1 MKNLKMILA
10 VAATASLTVA
20 CNKNFQTVE
29 PIEPS
34 GSSVLNFSLAGID
47 ALTKASSVTSQGKE
61 TIVSDVQILLFDSD
75 NKVAVYLDNGT
86 LTTGSISVKQGTYT
100 LAALVN
106 GPDVS
111 GVNTYDELH
120 SVSVPLS
127 EYNSTSTDFVM
138 FGKESGVEVLKN
150 QSNSKTVTVERLV
163 SRARLASVSNK
174 CPVGLGV
181 LTLKRVFLSNIVC
194 NRNVGGDSAASL
206 WSNKFGRSDISNS
219 STIIDGSSY
228 KAEPEDLTF
237 ADLEENAIA
246 VGNTSDQL
254 AFLYSYPNPESDNV
268 KTYTGVWTPTATRL
282 VIVAE
287 LDGTDY
293 YYPVA
298 LPATKAN
305 YSYDVSVSIY
315 GKGLSDPQGDIS
327 DLADKGTANVQ
338 VSIKDWISGNEY
350 NVEY

>member
-1 MKNLKMILA
+1 MKIGLIISKYQPFLNNSIMKNLKMILA

-29 PIEPS
+29 PLEPS

-86 LTTGSISVKQGTYT
+86 LTTGSITVKQGTYT

-138 FGKESGVEVLKN
+138 FGKESGVEVLKT
-150 QSNSKTVTVERLV
+150 QSISKTVTVERLV
-163 SRARLASVSNK
+163 
-174 CPVGLGV
+174 
-181 LTLKRVFLSNIVC
+181 
-194 NRNVGGDSAASL
+194 
-206 WSNKFGRSDISNS
+206 
-219 STIIDGSSY
+219 
-228 KAEPEDLTF
+228 
-237 ADLEENAIA
+237 
-246 VGNTSDQL
+246 
-254 AFLYSYPNPESDNV
+254 
-268 KTYTGVWTPTATRL
+268 
-282 VIVAE
+282 
-287 LDGTDY
+287 
-293 YYPVA
+293 
-298 LPATKAN
+298 
-305 YSYDVSVSIY
+305 
-315 GKGLSDPQGDIS
+315 
-327 DLADKGTANVQ
+327 
-338 VSIKDWISGNEY
+338 
-350 NVEY
+350 